1 MRIRKIGKADI
12 AQCLAIYN
20 YYIENTCYTFE
31 EEPLGAA
38 QFAERAERI
47 ARVYP
52 YYVAA
57 EGNKVLGYG
66 YLDSFNERSAYR
78 ITADVS
84 LYVDKE
90 FLCRGIGG
98 ELLAALEREARRAGI
113 ENLVSLITSENENSL
128 RFHERHGFSCAG
140 ELKNVGLKFG
150 QRHSVKYY
158 LKSLR

>member
-20 YYIENTCYTFE
+20 YYIKNTCHTFE

-57 EGNKVLGYG
+57 EGDKVLGYG
-66 YLDSFNERSAYR
+66 YLDPFNERSAYR

-98 ELLAALEREARRAGI
+98 ELLAALEREARRAA
-113 ENLVSLITSENENSL
+113 SKTRSRS
-128 RFHERHGFSCAG
+128 
-140 ELKNVGLKFG
+140 
-150 QRHSVKYY
+150 
-158 LKSLR
+158 

>member
-20 YYIENTCYTFE
+20 YYIKNTCHTFE
-31 EEPLGAA
+31 E
-38 QFAERAERI
+38 
-47 ARVYP
+47 
-52 YYVAA
+52 
-57 EGNKVLGYG
+57 
-66 YLDSFNERSAYR
+66 D
-78 ITADVS
+78 
-84 LYVDKE
+84 VDKE